1 LRDLAEAYDTELK
14 EPVLREGLQRG
25 VCGQA
30 MPEHVME
37 LLPEER
43 GDGDGPGRHGLG
55 EALALV
61 LEIDG
66 GGDMSE
72 SPALPE
78 WGQLVYVAMA
88 DAGLLPQRRAE
99 AVLDGRG
106 ISKEVLN
113 AYRLAEF
120 KIRSYGD
127 GPPRI
132 RSGG

>member
-1 LRDLAEAYDTELK
+1 
-14 EPVLREGLQRG
+14 
-25 VCGQA
+25 
-30 MPEHVME
+30 ME

-43 GDGDGPGRHGLG
+43 GEGDSDEPGPHGLG

-61 LEIDG
+61 LELDG
-66 GGDMSE
+66 GSDMSE
-72 SPALPE
+72 SAVLPE

-88 DAGLLPQRRAE
+88 NAGLLPQRRAE

-106 ISKEVLN
+106 ISEEVLN